1 VLPDPHILA
10 AEIAED
16 LESALDQIRDI
27 LGDLEERV
35 WGAILFG
42 CQDQGF
48 GVFARLAR
56 GFRVRSCCFVLAQWS
71 RKEDWLA
78 GSGFAASQLRR
89 DK

>member
-1 VLPDPHILA
+1 MLPDPHILA

-35 WGAILFG
+35 LGAILFG

-56 GFRVRSCCFVLAQWS
+56 GFRVRSCCFA
-71 RKEDWLA
+71 
-78 GSGFAASQLRR
+78 LRR
-89 DK
+89 HKSGYAVTSLLRLCPRNSL